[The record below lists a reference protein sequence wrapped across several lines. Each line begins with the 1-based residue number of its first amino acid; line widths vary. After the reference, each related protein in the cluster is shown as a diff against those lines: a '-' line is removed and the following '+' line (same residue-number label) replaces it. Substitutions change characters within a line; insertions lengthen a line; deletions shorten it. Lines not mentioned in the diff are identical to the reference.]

1 MTRARANLLLLVAGA
16 IWGMGF
22 VAQSTAMETVGPMT
36 FVGSRFVFATL
47 AILPF
52 AVLEGRRAEKPL
64 GRNDWLSFLLT
75 GLFLFAGMTA
85 QQFGLLTTSVTNS
98 GFLTGL
104 YVVFTPLLA
113 VVLFRAWPHPVIWP
127 AAAMALGG
135 IFLLSGGAVER
146 LEVGDWLTILCAVF
160 WAMQVILTGR
170 YAARTGR
177 PVTLAIVQFALCA
190 VLGLGFALARE
201 PVSLA
206 GMLPA
211 APEILYAGIF
221 SGGVA
226 FTIQAVGQR
235 YTTAPQ
241 AAIMLSSEAV
251 FAALFGAIFLGER
264 LGAVGYAG
272 CAAIL
277 AAMIA
282 VEVVPGLAPRKSVNA

>member
-36 FVGSRFVFATL
+36 FVGARFVFATL

-52 AVLEGRRAEKPL
+52 AVLEGRRAQKPL
-64 GRNDWLSFLLT
+64 GRDDWMSFLFT

-104 YVVFTPLLA
+104 YVVFTPLLTVA
-113 VVLFRAWPHPVIWP
+113 LFRFWPHPVIWP
-127 AAAMALGG
+127 AAGLALAG
-135 IFLLSGGAVER
+135 IFLLSGGALER
-146 LEVGDWLTILCAVF
+146 LNAGDWLTILCAVF
-160 WAMQVILTGR
+160 WAMQVILIGR
-170 YAARTGR
+170 YGARSGR
-177 PVTLAIVQFALCA
+177 PVTLSVVQFALCA
-190 VLGLGFALARE
+190 VLGLSVAFVRE
-201 PVSLA
+201 PVTLA
-206 GMLPA
+206 AVLPA

-251 FAALFGAIFLGER
+251 FAALFGAVFLGER
-264 LGAVGYAG
+264 LGIAGYAG

-282 VEVVPGLAPRKSVNA
+282 VEVVPALAVRNGARA